1 MKAFSHFLW
10 SLWLMFL
17 SPLKRQRPGGP
28 RVSRGQIFVAFRRQ
42 GGRVVEDVDHLQAVT
57 HDATGAEG
65 EPGRRDGETAVE
77 RWRQRWAARSAGA
90 GPRRVKWI

>member
-1 MKAFSHFLW
+1 M
-10 SLWLMFL
+10 
-17 SPLKRQRPGGP
+17 
-28 RVSRGQIFVAFRRQ
+28 
-42 GGRVVEDVDHLQAVT
+42 VEDVDHLQAVT